1 MTLRLIA
8 SGALLALLAWATPLA
23 AQESASRDE
32 LRQLR
37 EQIRQLERD
46 IARSEEARGDA
57 ADELAESERAISAAQ
72 RRLHEIVRERRA
84 IEAELQRLQ
93 AERTNLDGLISERR
107 RQLGE
112 TVYQLYVE
120 GGQAGARRLLGGGD
134 ANQIARDSYYL
145 EQVARQRAQLIAETR
160 LALENLQRV
169 LAETEQKRDD
179 LKQLESER
187 AGEQRTLSDERRK
200 HREALDAAAGKLRA
214 QRREMASL
222 QADAQRLEKLLKGL
236 ERIARSRPT
245 PKSPSSGKPPAIAA
259 ASEPVAGRADS
270 VASSADAGA
279 SLSALKGRLRW
290 PVKGELTGR
299 FGSPRAEGGAT
310 WKGVF
315 IRSTSGAEV
324 RAVADGEV
332 AYADWLRGFGNLIIV
347 DHGGEY
353 MSIYGNNESLLRTPG
368 QRVRAGDVIASVGA
382 TGGAEETGLYFE
394 LRYRGQAV
402 DPMKWMAGR

>member
-1 MTLRLIA
+1 M
-8 SGALLALLAWATPLA
+8 LALLAWAAPAA
-23 AQESASRDE
+23 AQETGSRDE

-72 RRLHEIVRERRA
+72 RRLHEIVRARRA
-84 IEAELQRLQ
+84 VEAELQRLQ
-93 AERTNLDGLISERR
+93 AERVNLESLITERR
-107 RQLGE
+107 RQLGDA
-112 TVYQLYVE
+112 VYQLYVE

-145 EQVARQRAQLIAETR
+145 EQIARQRAQLIEETR
-160 LALENLQRV
+160 LALDNLQRV
-169 LAETEQKRDD
+169 LAETEQKRDE
-179 LKQLESER
+179 LRQLEAER

-236 ERIARSRPT
+236 ERIARSRPA
-245 PKSPSSGKPPAIAA
+245 SKPPVASKPQSGP

-270 VASSADAGA
+270 VASSADSGA

-290 PVKGELTGR
+290 PVKGELSGR

-315 IRSTSGAEV
+315 IRATPGAEV
-324 RAVADGEV
+324 RVVADGEV

-368 QRVRAGDVIASVGA
+368 QKVRAGDAIASVGA